1 MFASILLFGNSFTA
15 RQAELPAAL
24 TGAWLSTGQTGEQVL
39 IFVDG
44 YVTHTSY
51 SFDRKQFIATR
62 GGTCEATGDK
72 LNINFE
78 FSTPNKDEVGTK
90 ASYPYS
96 IKNGVLTTG
105 MGGNS
110 TTWARLDEGKGALAG
125 NWQITGRV
133 QNGKMNEM
141 RPGARKTIKIL
152 SGTRFQWAAINT
164 ETKEFSGT
172 GGGKYTFA
180 NGKYT
185 EHIEFFSRDSSR
197 VGASLTFDGAVESGK
212 WIHKGLSSRGEPI
225 HEVWSRPSLAK

>member
-1 MFASILLFGNSFTA
+1 MLSILVFGNSFTSRYA
-15 RQAELPAAL
+15 DLPSTL
-24 TGAWLSTGQTGEQVL
+24 KGAWQSTDQSGEQVL
-39 IFVDG
+39 IFVDN

-51 SFDRKQFIATR
+51 SLNGKKFLATR
-62 GGTCEATGDK
+62 GGTCDAAGDK
-72 LNINFE
+72 LNIGFE

-90 ASYPYS
+90 ASYSYS
-96 IKNGVLTTG
+96 IKNNVLTTG
-105 MGGNS
+105 MGGKT
-110 TTWARLDEGKGALAG
+110 TTWKRLDDGSGALAG

-133 QNGKMNEM
+133 QNGTMNEM

-172 GGGKYTFA
+172 GGGKYSFE

-197 VGASLTFDGAVESGK
+197 VGASLSFDGAVENGK

-225 HEVWSRPSLAK
+225 HEVWSRPSLK